1 MTAIRFDHVDVIFGT
16 HTKEALKLLDQGL
29 GRAEILKRTGQV
41 LGVED
46 ACLDVNRGEICV
58 LMGLSGSG
66 KSSLLRCINGLN
78 KVSRGKLLI
87 EHEGS
92 QVDIANCSP
101 ATLKAMRTKRIAMVF
116 QKFALMPWLTVAEN
130 VGFGL
135 EMQGR
140 PAAERKKL
148 IDEKLE
154 LVGLSQWR
162 DKRPDSLSGGMQQ
175 RVGLARA
182 LAMDGDILLM
192 DEPFSA
198 LDPLIRQQLQDELL
212 VLQRQLHKTIVF
224 VSHDLDEAL
233 KIGTRIAIMK
243 DGRII
248 QHGKPEEIVLSP
260 ADDYVRTFV
269 AHTNPLNV
277 LCGQS
282 LMRGLD
288 QCIRQNDEI
297 CFDQGRDCWIG
308 LSEGDVL
315 KGARQGSNVIDLQRW
330 RQGDPVEKLR
340 REPTLVDV
348 SIRMRDALQ
357 IRYQTG
363 SWSCRSRTGWS
374 GCSATASCIT
384 RCWARTSADP
394 LGPLGAAANA
404 RRCRAFALPSAL
416 FRLLFLSHT
425 PARRFLRHA
434 PGAGWQK
441 GPAKR
446 RAKYA
451 PDWRGRPSGAGFR
464 SGAGLAP
471 APAGRCGGRRPGPRS
486 RRAWPCAGRT

>member
-363 SWSCRSRTGWS
+363 HKLVLQEQDRVVGV
-374 GCSATASCIT
+374 
-384 RCWARTSADP
+384 
-394 LGPLGAAANA
+394 LGDSELYHELLGKN
-404 RRCRAFALPSAL
+404 L
-416 FRLLFLSHT
+416 
-425 PARRFLRHA
+425 
-434 PGAGWQK
+434 G
-441 GPAKR
+441 
-446 RAKYA
+446 
-451 PDWRGRPSGAGFR
+451 
-464 SGAGLAP
+464 
-471 APAGRCGGRRPGPRS
+471 
-486 RRAWPCAGRT
+486 